1 MSTKVTG
8 ILSEFSGQI
17 VEIPF
22 NEKTGVKVGDA
33 VIFRDADEC
42 EEYGLVKF
50 VNRDTTDKE
59 KVLFSSA
66 ILRLASPHDLQKVE
80 THNENVEQ
88 TLRSSKKLASKYDL
102 DMQVFRAS
110 YSYDGKKLHVT
121 FTAEDRVDFRDLV
134 KEMASLF
141 KKQIYLRQV
150 GPRDRAKM
158 LGGHGRCGR
167 VRCSTAFLKDL
178 ESINMDMVRVQGLE
192 SRGSSKLS
200 GVCGK
205 LLCCLKFEID
215 TYKELRKKM
224 PKIGDAIKVKKTVS
238 ENFQE
243 GWITGLDILNQKAR
257 VELANRT
264 NMIVEGRDIEKVK
277 KGDVWENF
285 EYKEEKDQTAISKA
299 VKVDEDS
306 VETFMDDE
314 SKKLVKQ

>member
-22 NEKTGVKVGDA
+22 NEKIDVKVGDA
-33 VIFRDADEC
+33 VVFRDADDC
-42 EEYGLVKF
+42 EEYGIVKF
-50 VNRDTTDKE
+50 LNRDTTDKE
-59 KVLFSSA
+59 KILFSSA
-66 ILRLASPHDLQKVE
+66 ILRLASPNDLQKVE
-80 THNENVEQ
+80 THNADAEQ
-88 TLRSSKKLASKYDL
+88 TLRNCKKLSSKYDL
-102 DMQVFRAS
+102 EMQVFRAS
-110 YSYDGKKLHVT
+110 YSYNGKKLHVT
-121 FTAEDRVDFRDLV
+121 FTAEDRVDFRELV
-134 KEMASLF
+134 KEMASVF

-224 PKIGDAIKVKKTVS
+224 PKIGDSIRMKKS
-238 ENFQE
+238 ASPDCQE
-243 GWITGLDILNQKAR
+243 GWVTGLDILNQKAR
-257 VELANRT
+257 VELATRGNVV
-264 NMIVEGRDIEKVK
+264 VEGKDIEKVK
-277 KGDVWENF
+277 KGDAWESF
-285 EYKEEKDQTAISKA
+285 EYKEEKDLTAVSKS
-299 VKVDEDS
+299 VKVDEGS
-306 VETFMDDE
+306 VEKFMEAE
-314 SKKLVKQ
+314 SEKLVKQ